1 METTLTKIG
10 NTQEGHVVYNE
21 LCFGY
26 VEFQVSLGHQVK
38 QFNKSTEISAC
49 SLVREVNDGVSDL
62 GVIRLQVLN
71 RLMTII
77 NVEQEKGLLSGA

>member
-10 NTQEGHVVYNE
+10 NTQWGHVVYNE
-21 LCFGY
+21 FCFRY

-38 QFNKSTEISAC
+38 QSNKSTEISAC
-49 SLVREVNDGVSDL
+49 SLVREVNDGVRDL

-71 RLMTII
+71 KLMTII
-77 NVEQEKGLLSGA
+77 NVEIE